1 MSFSY
6 PSPQFGNILHT
17 RECDYCGLDVLVVLE
32 GCHPDHW
39 VIIYRRRKGDF
50 EILGRYIFFDNWTIR
65 DYRSARGPVVGVG
78 ISLDKEKN
86 HLVVEQSQDLR
97 CMLIFDGWGTGGGR
111 REEMLMAPL
120 GRMREAYEYTE
131 SIETRVSLSALRRL
145 ACMHGKIVDRRMVV
159 SCFYRRA
166 YVLEKV
172 LDDLWLDVYIWVDAL
187 WKIQSSFRLAEIG
200 RFGVHPLRAPIV
212 NVFVSDSIFEQRI
225 VVMEESD
232 MLRWWH
238 TYEGDGQS
246 WRHRTSSEVLLN
258 RSVILSA
265 TRIDCDEEQ
274 DSADPFSF
282 RPTE

>member
-17 RECDYCGLDVLVVLE
+17 WECDYCGLGVLVVLE
-32 GCHPDHW
+32 ECHPDLW
-39 VIIYRRRKGDF
+39 VIIYRRRKGDY
-50 EILGRYIFFDNWTIR
+50 EIFGRYIFFDKWTIR
-65 DYRSARGPVVGVG
+65 DYQSVRNRVFGVG
-78 ISLDKEKN
+78 ISLDKGNN
-86 HLVVEQSQDLR
+86 HLVVEQGSDLC
-97 CMLIFDGWGTGGGR
+97 CMLIFDGSR
-111 REEMLMAPL
+111 QEELLMAPL
-120 GRMREAYEYTE
+120 WRRRETYEYSAT
-131 SIETRVSLSALRRL
+131 IETRVSLSALRRL
-145 ACMHGKIVDRRMVV
+145 ACMRGEIVDRRMVV
-159 SCFYRRA
+159 TCFYRKA

-187 WKIQSSFRLAEIG
+187 WKIQSSFHSAEIG

-212 NVFVSDSIFEQRI
+212 NVFVSDSIFSQRI

-238 TYEGDGQS
+238 NYEGDGQS

-282 RPTE
+282 RPME

>member
-17 RECDYCGLDVLVVLE
+17 WECDYCGLGVLVVLE
-32 GCHPDHW
+32 ECHPDLW
-39 VIIYRRRKGDF
+39 VIIYRRRKGDY
-50 EILGRYIFFDNWTIR
+50 EIFGRYIFFDKWTIR
-65 DYRSARGPVVGVG
+65 DYRSVRNRVFGVG
-78 ISLDKEKN
+78 ISLDKGNN
-86 HLVVEQSQDLR
+86 HLVVEQGSDLC
-97 CMLIFDGWGTGGGR
+97 CMLIFDGSR
-111 REEMLMAPL
+111 QEELLMAPL
-120 GRMREAYEYTE
+120 WRRRETYEYSAT
-131 SIETRVSLSALRRL
+131 IETRVSLSALRRL
-145 ACMHGKIVDRRMVV
+145 ACMRGEIVDRRMVV
-159 SCFYRRA
+159 TCFYRKA

-187 WKIQSSFRLAEIG
+187 WKIQSSFRSAEIG

-212 NVFVSDSIFEQRI
+212 NVFVSDSIFSQRI

-238 TYEGDGQS
+238 NYEGDGQS

-282 RPTE
+282 RPME

>member
-1 MSFSY
+1 
-6 PSPQFGNILHT
+6 LHT

-32 GCHPDHW
+32 ECHPDRW
-39 VIIYRRRKGDF
+39 VIIYRRWKGDY
-50 EILGRYIFFDNWTIR
+50 EIFGRYIFFDKWTIR
-65 DYRSARGPVVGVG
+65 DYQSVRNRVFGVG
-78 ISLDKEKN
+78 ISLDKRNN
-86 HLVVEQSQDLR
+86 HLVVEQGSDLC
-97 CMLIFDGWGTGGGR
+97 CMLIFDGSR
-111 REEMLMAPL
+111 REELLMAPL
-120 GRMREAYEYTE
+120 GRRREAYEYSET
-131 SIETRVSLSALRRL
+131 IETRVSLSALRRL
-145 ACMHGKIVDRRMVV
+145 ASMRGEIVDRRMVV
-159 SCFYRRA
+159 TCFYRTA

-187 WKIQSSFRLAEIG
+187 WKIQSSFRSAEIG
-200 RFGVHPLRAPIV
+200 RFRVHPLRAPIV
-212 NVFVSDSIFEQRI
+212 NVFVSHSIFSQRI

>member
-32 GCHPDHW
+32 ECHPDRW
-39 VIIYRRRKGDF
+39 VIIYRRRKGDY
-50 EILGRYIFFDNWTIR
+50 EILGRYIFFDKWTIR
-65 DYRSARGPVVGVG
+65 DYQSVRNRVFGVG
-78 ISLDKEKN
+78 ISLDKGNN
-86 HLVVEQSQDLR
+86 HLVVEQGSDLC
-97 CMLIFDGWGTGGGR
+97 CMLIFDGSR
-111 REEMLMAPL
+111 REELLMAPL
-120 GRMREAYEYTE
+120 GRRREAYEYSET
-131 SIETRVSLSALRRL
+131 IETRVSLSALRRL
-145 ACMHGKIVDRRMVV
+145 ASMRGEIVDRRMVV
-159 SCFYRRA
+159 TCFYRTA

-187 WKIQSSFRLAEIG
+187 WKIQSSFRSAEIG

-212 NVFVSDSIFEQRI
+212 NVFVSHSIFSQRI

-238 TYEGDGQS
+238 TYEGDGQL